1 MVTTAGSVLATGF
14 WMLPVPFLA
23 TVAFLVLLPATARA
37 LIVPTDL
44 PRQLPDKPSALAVSA
59 GTCRGM
65 FGIPARSWH
74 SCVSVDLPP
83 LILPLVKLELL
94 VLEPAGYT

>member
-1 MVTTAGSVLATGF
+1 MAMGF

-23 TVAFLVLLPATARA
+23 TVAFLVLLPAAARA

-44 PRQLPDKPSALAVSA
+44 PRQLSDKPSALAVSA
-59 GTCRGM
+59 GTRRGM

-83 LILPLVKLELL
+83 LIVPLVKLKLQ
-94 VLEPAGYT
+94 VLEPASYN

>member
-1 MVTTAGSVLATGF
+1 MAMGF

-23 TVAFLVLLPATARA
+23 PVAFLVFLPAAARA

-44 PRQLPDKPSALAVSA
+44 PRQLSDKPSALAVSA
-59 GTCRGM
+59 GTRRGM

-83 LILPLVKLELL
+83 LIVPLVKLKLQ
-94 VLEPAGYT
+94 VLEPASYN

>member
-1 MVTTAGSVLATGF
+1 
-14 WMLPVPFLA
+14 MLPVPFLA